1 MKIPSAWPVPRRQ
14 GVYLPSQ
21 LRGCNGNK
29 IRSMER
35 FLLYATGIESNLC
48 ASFSTGSI
56 RLCCYGMPHVKLLN
70 IQGVTCADGGCVSA
84 PQARKLGGLLAWGS
98 FVSGCNDTRAYLW
111 NL

>member
-1 MKIPSAWPVPRRQ
+1 
-14 GVYLPSQ
+14 
-21 LRGCNGNK
+21 
-29 IRSMER
+29 MER

-98 FVSGCNDTRAYLW
+98 FVSGCNDTRAYPW
-111 NL
+111 NLAGTANSTDVCMCRHGRETAPPVGY